1 MDAMFVRLWRA
12 CDTPPRGGGVE
23 RKTRSHLLLI
33 SNSAHIQY
41 PSLLSQTSAVFCN
54 MGGGEMR
61 DPESFPLYLSF
72 PAPTSDPVI
81 VTKYIS
87 TRTGPSQPPTWKDFA
102 CHCRTIVPPTTS
114 LPLTPHVAGFL
125 AHCKGIFGQPAN
137 FKSTLFSTFSKASK
151 SRSVWLQMP
160 SKGWWVCRKGGG
172 ALSGISG

>member
-1 MDAMFVRLWRA
+1 MPCLSVFGGPVTHL
-12 CDTPPRGGGVE
+12 PGGVE

-114 LPLTPHVAGFL
+114 VPPTPHVAWL
-125 AHCKGIFGQPAN
+125 SRSLQRDIRA
-137 FKSTLFSTFSKASK
+137 ASK
-151 SRSVWLQMP
+151 L
-160 SKGWWVCRKGGG
+160 
-172 ALSGISG
+172 